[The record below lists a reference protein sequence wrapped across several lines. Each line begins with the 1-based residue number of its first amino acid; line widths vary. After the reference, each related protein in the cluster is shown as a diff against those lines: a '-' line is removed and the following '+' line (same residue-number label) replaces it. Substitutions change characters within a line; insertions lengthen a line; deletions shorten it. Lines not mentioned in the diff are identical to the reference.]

1 GMPGLTTGEAIEA
14 RVVVSHRD
22 AGISLVKIDRSNQP
36 SARLAS
42 PPEPGETLDA
52 IVLGYPTGGD
62 AGDPQDA
69 QPLDVAVRSASVTS
83 MPPAPT
89 PTATAP
95 PSDAE
100 SPLVAVTVEAMD
112 TVMAGGPVVNLA
124 GEVIGVVTLRAA
136 PGLPDTKIVADPGA
150 LAEDFDA
157 NDVSNAPGEIDE
169 KYQAGLDA
177 FLEGRYDDSIDNLD
191 DVLAA
196 LPSHQQAQD
205 LRQQAVALRK
215 QERESAP
222 PADPADR
229 RW

>member
-1 GMPGLTTGEAIEA
+1 
-14 RVVVSHRD
+14 
-22 AGISLVKIDRSNQP
+22 
-36 SARLAS
+36 
-42 PPEPGETLDA
+42 
-52 IVLGYPTGGD
+52 
-62 AGDPQDA
+62 
-69 QPLDVAVRSASVTS
+69 
-83 MPPAPT
+83 
-89 PTATAP
+89 
-95 PSDAE
+95 
-100 SPLVAVTVEAMD
+100 
-112 TVMAGGPVVNLA
+112 
-124 GEVIGVVTLRAA
+124 GVVTLRSA
-136 PGLPDTKIVADPGA
+136 PGLPDTMIVADPGA

-229 RW
+229 RWWYAGGAVALLVVLAAWYFREPILRQLRTPGSPDSSGPRDSSGSPGSPGPSDTPGSPDSSGRS